1 MKNDWLLPTNNYKE
15 NHCFTILLN
24 LYVIIFFEKQRYLHL
39 QIFME
44 LKLYQSV
51 ILAFS
56 LCIFTLM
63 YICSSL
69 FFVHMLWSN
78 YWYTHKHLNML
89 SQLFFALSYT
99 KYAKHIVNT
108 CSVILNSIKRFIE
121 TSIAINACYTLR
133 TSRTT
138 TFRRKDCCL
147 TFRTSSSFVDD
158 LSTSFIVG

>member
-1 MKNDWLLPTNNYKE
+1 M
-15 NHCFTILLN
+15 
-24 LYVIIFFEKQRYLHL
+24 YVIIFFGQQRYLHL

-69 FFVHMLWSN
+69 FFVYMLWSN
-78 YWYTHKHLNML
+78 YWYTHKQLNML
-89 SQLFFALSYT
+89 SQTFFALSYT

-108 CSVILNSIKRFIE
+108 CSVIFNSKYKKVYRNINCYKCLLHIAHLKNDYFPPKRLLPHISYKLFLCGWPLYIFYCWIMLG
-121 TSIAINACYTLR
+121 T
-133 TSRTT
+133 
-138 TFRRKDCCL
+138 K
-147 TFRTSSSFVDD
+147 
-158 LSTSFIVG
+158 